1 MKKRKPEKKKKKAI
15 KSVIAV
21 MLVLAIILTGTYAW
35 QSISQKALN
44 QVDVDVNPGGRLHD
58 DFDGRNKD
66 IYVENFSETEPIF
79 ARIRLDEYMEIGPDE
94 GKERDN
100 PNREATPVIDG
111 TDIND
116 KDTWTTHIPAQ
127 TDCNPIHKYWAWKMG
142 GDTVFMPTF
151 NKNKDSLEPDLNG
164 TYENQFN
171 DYKKYELEETKTE
184 DAIYDADT
192 NSIDEGDAGI
202 EGENF
207 YKQRE
212 THTAKKTLTAT
223 VMTMEEWMEQ
233 GSPAGPY
240 WVYDTDGWAYWAE
253 AIKPGESTGLLLD
266 GIQLISSP
274 GDKAY
279 YAINAVAQ
287 FATAG
292 DWGNA
297 EEKTGFYQDGITDN
311 ALLLLYRAAGVT
323 IDDIDFYVLA
333 VDNGKMLIWA
343 KEMLPKAM
351 TWYPTS
357 NQIWRDTSIRTY
369 LNGDWLNEHATLKA
383 RAVNTTLTTRPAYNS
398 SASTFITTTDDVFLL
413 SEADLY
419 GTFNCGVSTAVSND
433 YTYNGKKLPISED
446 MRKCAPC
453 TDPDAYVEAGAKGDW
468 YFLRSPGYNSS
479 LISAVT
485 ASSGAL
491 NRCLYNHAFG
501 FRPAL
506 WVTIDSESND

>member
-1 MKKRKPEKKKKKAI
+1 MKEKKRRAL
-15 KSVIAV
+15 KSGIAVILVIAIA
-21 MLVLAIILTGTYAW
+21 LLGTYAW
-35 QSISQKALN
+35 QSISQEALN
-44 QVDVDVNPGGRLHD
+44 EVDGDINPGGRLHD

-79 ARIRLDEYMEIGPDE
+79 ARIRLDEYMEIGPDA
-94 GKERDN
+94 GKNKEAS
-100 PNREATPVIDG
+100 NREVTSVMEG

-116 KDTWTTHIPAQ
+116 KTTWTTHIPVQ
-127 TDCNPIHKYWAWKMG
+127 TDCSPIHKYWTWKMG

-171 DYKKYELEETKTE
+171 DFKKYEVEETKTE
-184 DAIYDADT
+184 NAIYDADT
-192 NSIDEGDAGI
+192 NNIDEGDAAI

-207 YKQRE
+207 YKQQE
-212 THTAKKTLTAT
+212 THSAKKTLTAT
-223 VMTMEEWMEQ
+223 VITMEEWLAQ
-233 GSPAGPY
+233 GAPAGPY

-253 AIKPGESTGLLLD
+253 AIQPGESTGLLLD
-266 GIQLISSP
+266 GIQLTGSP
-274 GDKAY
+274 GDKWY

-297 EEKTGFYQDGITDN
+297 EENTGFYKDGMTDD

-333 VDNGKMLIWA
+333 IDKADNKMLIWT

-351 TWYPTS
+351 AFNSTQ
-357 NQIWRDTSIRTY
+357 NQIWRDSPIRTY
-369 LNGDWLNEHATLKA
+369 LNGDWLNEHPKLKT
-383 RAVNTTLTTRPAYNS
+383 RAVQTSLATRPAYNS
-398 SASTFITTTDDVFLL
+398 NTTTFLTTTDNVFLL

-419 GTFNCGVSTAVSND
+419 GTFNYGASTAVAND
-433 YTYNGKKLPISED
+433 YTYQGKKLPISED
-446 MRKCAPC
+446 MRKCSPC
-453 TDPDAYVEAGAKGDW
+453 TDPNAYEDKRYW
-468 YFLRSPGYNSS
+468 LRSPATNSNGIGAVYLPTDVCNWGY
-479 LISAVT
+479 
-485 ASSGAL
+485 
-491 NRCLYNHAFG
+491 YNVAHG
-501 FRPAL
+501 LRPAL